1 MNRWRGHFQPFRSSM
16 SDTHCWG
23 SRLERRAFGW
33 KRVYPSKP
41 WGACW
46 QEESTIQ
53 EDIYWQSLSSV
64 IVYIRCNPKLDSLG
78 SEGEVCRFS
87 NKAET
92 PESRAW
98 NHFSSTGAGAAWARI
113 PAKRTE
119 ETRLEN
125 MARDVESRSRGRVV
139 DDTR

>member
-1 MNRWRGHFQPFRSSM
+1 LDRSEFIRPSLGE
-16 SDTHCWG
+16 HVG
-23 SRLERRAFGW
+23 RRSRPSRRIFTG
-33 KRVYPSKP
+33 KVYN
-41 WGACW
+41 
-46 QEESTIQ
+46 
-53 EDIYWQSLSSV
+53 QSF
-64 IVYIRCNPKLDSLG
+64 YIRDHPKLDSLG
-78 SEGEVCRFS
+78 SEGDVCRFS

-125 MARDVESRSRGRVV
+125 MARDVESGVEVEWWMIRDRCSV
-139 DDTR
+139 